1 MKKLF
6 LILITG
12 LIVSCSNT
20 NDLQKSINKQK
31 IEQIK
36 SNEKKVKSIPDWFV
50 EPPQGSVDV
59 YYFVGSGESKSVQLS
74 MDIAVMEA
82 QEQLASVVDTLISQ
96 RADKFVGQLGGS
108 KELQTNFEEV
118 TKRVMAEV
126 QAGGYQI
133 KEKEFQAY
141 NDYFTAYVLLEFTTE
156 EVNQLFYQ
164 QLQKEALKD
173 AKLSQIEAFKELEE
187 ELDKQ
192 NKINQ

>member
-6 LILITG
+6 LIFITG

-20 NDLQKSINKQK
+20 NDLQKSIDKQK
-31 IEQIK
+31 IEQTK

-50 EPPQGSVDV
+50 EPPQSSIDV

-82 QEQLASVVDTLISQ
+82 QEQLASVVDTLVSQ
-96 RADKFVGQLGGS
+96 RSDKFVAQLGGS
-108 KELQTNFEEV
+108 KELQTNFEEA
-118 TKRVMAEV
+118 TKRVIAEV

-173 AKLSQIEAFKELEE
+173 AKLSQTQAFKELEE
-187 ELDKQ
+187 ELEKQ
-192 NKINQ
+192 NLN

>member
-31 IEQIK
+31 IEQTK
-36 SNEKKVKSIPDWFV
+36 SNEKKVKNIPDWFV
-50 EPPQGSVDV
+50 EPPQSSVDV

-96 RADKFVGQLGGS
+96 RADKFVAQLGGS
-108 KELQTNFEEV
+108 KELQTNFEEA
-118 TKRVMAEV
+118 TKRVIAEV

-173 AKLSQIEAFKELEE
+173 AKLSQTEAFKELEE
-187 ELDKQ
+187 ELQKQ
-192 NKINQ
+192 KIN

>member
-31 IEQIK
+31 IEQTK
-36 SNEKKVKSIPDWFV
+36 SNEKKVKNIPGWFV
-50 EPPQGSVDV
+50 EPPQSSIDV

-82 QEQLASVVDTLISQ
+82 QEQLASVVDTLVSQ
-96 RADKFVGQLGGS
+96 RADKFVAQLGGS
-108 KELQTNFEEV
+108 KELQTNFEEA
-118 TKRVMAEV
+118 TKRVIAEV

-156 EVNQLFYQ
+156 EVNKLFYQ

-173 AKLSQIEAFKELEE
+173 AKLSQTEAFKELEE
-187 ELDKQ
+187 ELEKQ
-192 NKINQ
+192 NLN

>member
-1 MKKLF
+1 MTKLF

-20 NDLQKSINKQK
+20 NDLQKSIDKQK
-31 IEQIK
+31 IEQTK

-50 EPPQGSVDV
+50 EPPQSSIDV

-82 QEQLASVVDTLISQ
+82 QEQLASVVDTLVSQ
-96 RADKFVGQLGGS
+96 RSDKFVAQLGGS
-108 KELQTNFEEV
+108 KELQTNFEEA
-118 TKRVMAEV
+118 TKRVIAEV

-173 AKLSQIEAFKELEE
+173 ARLSQTEAFKELEE
-187 ELDKQ
+187 ELEKQ
-192 NKINQ
+192 NLN

>member
-31 IEQIK
+31 IEQTK
-36 SNEKKVKSIPDWFV
+36 SNEKKVKNIPDWFV
-50 EPPQGSVDV
+50 EPPQSSVDV

-96 RADKFVGQLGGS
+96 RADKFVAQLGGS
-108 KELQTNFEEV
+108 KELQTNFEEA
-118 TKRVMAEV
+118 TKRVIAEV

-173 AKLSQIEAFKELEE
+173 AKLSQTEAFKELEE
-187 ELDKQ
+187 ELEKQ
-192 NKINQ
+192 KIN

>member
-31 IEQIK
+31 IEQTK
-36 SNEKKVKSIPDWFV
+36 SNEKKVKNIPDWFV
-50 EPPQGSVDV
+50 EPPQSSIDV

-82 QEQLASVVDTLISQ
+82 QEQLASVVDTLVSQ
-96 RADKFVGQLGGS
+96 RADKFVAQLGGS
-108 KELQTNFEEV
+108 KELQTNFEEA
-118 TKRVMAEV
+118 TKRVIAEV

-173 AKLSQIEAFKELEE
+173 AKLSQTEAFKELEE
-187 ELDKQ
+187 ELEKQ
-192 NKINQ
+192 KID

>member
-12 LIVSCSNT
+12 LIISCSNT

-31 IEQIK
+31 IEQTK
-36 SNEKKVKSIPDWFV
+36 SNEKKVKNIPDWFV
-50 EPPQGSVDV
+50 EPPQSSVDV

-82 QEQLASVVDTLISQ
+82 QEQLASVVDTLVSQ
-96 RADKFVGQLGGS
+96 RADKFVAQLGGS
-108 KELQTNFEEV
+108 KELQTNFEEA
-118 TKRVMAEV
+118 TKRVIAEV

-173 AKLSQIEAFKELEE
+173 AKLSQTEAFKELEE
-187 ELDKQ
+187 ELEKQ
-192 NKINQ
+192 KID

>member
-1 MKKLF
+1 MKKVLLVF
-6 LILITG
+6 LAGI
-12 LIVSCSNT
+12 IVSCSNT
-20 NDLQKSINKQK
+20 NDLQNSINKQK
-31 IEQIK
+31 IEQTK
-36 SNEKKVKSIPDWFV
+36 NNEKKVKSIPDWFV
-50 EPPQGSVDV
+50 EPPQSSVDV

-96 RADKFVGQLGGS
+96 RADKFVAQLGGS
-108 KELQTNFEEV
+108 KELQTNFEEA
-118 TKRVMAEV
+118 TKRVIAEV

>member
-31 IEQIK
+31 IEQTK

-50 EPPQGSVDV
+50 EPPQNSIDV

-82 QEQLASVVDTLISQ
+82 QEQLASVVDTLVSQ
-96 RADKFVGQLGGS
+96 RADKFVAQLGGS
-108 KELQTNFEEV
+108 KELQTNFEEA
-118 TKRVMAEV
+118 TKRVIAEV

-173 AKLSQIEAFKELEE
+173 AKLSQTEAFKELEE
-187 ELDKQ
+187 ELEKQ
-192 NKINQ
+192 KID

>member
-6 LILITG
+6 LILLTG

-31 IEQIK
+31 IEQTK
-36 SNEKKVKSIPDWFV
+36 SNEKKVKNIPDWFV
-50 EPPQGSVDV
+50 EPPQSSVDV

-82 QEQLASVVDTLISQ
+82 QEQLASVVDTLVSQ
-96 RADKFVGQLGGS
+96 RADKFVAQLGGS
-108 KELQTNFEEV
+108 KELQTNFEEA
-118 TKRVMAEV
+118 TKRVIAEV

-173 AKLSQIEAFKELEE
+173 AKLSQTEAFKELEE
-187 ELDKQ
+187 ELEKQ
-192 NKINQ
+192 KID

>member
-20 NDLQKSINKQK
+20 NDLQKSIDKQK
-31 IEQIK
+31 IEQTK

-50 EPPQGSVDV
+50 EPPQSSIDV

-82 QEQLASVVDTLISQ
+82 QEQLASVVDTLVSQ
-96 RADKFVGQLGGS
+96 RSDKFVAQLGGS
-108 KELQTNFEEV
+108 KELQTNFEEA
-118 TKRVMAEV
+118 TKRVIAEV

-173 AKLSQIEAFKELEE
+173 AKLSQTQAFKELEE
-187 ELDKQ
+187 ELEKQ
-192 NKINQ
+192 NLN

>member
-6 LILITG
+6 LILLTG

-31 IEQIK
+31 IEQTK
-36 SNEKKVKSIPDWFV
+36 SNEKKVKNIPDWFV
-50 EPPQGSVDV
+50 EPPQSSVDV

-96 RADKFVGQLGGS
+96 RADKFVAQLGGS
-108 KELQTNFEEV
+108 KELQTNFEEA
-118 TKRVMAEV
+118 TKRVIAEV

-173 AKLSQIEAFKELEE
+173 AKLSQTEAFKELEE
-187 ELDKQ
+187 ELEKQ
-192 NKINQ
+192 KIN

>member
-1 MKKLF
+1 MKIFF
-6 LILITG
+6 LILIITG

-20 NDLQKSINKQK
+20 NDLQKSIDKQK
-31 IEQIK
+31 IEQTK
-36 SNEKKVKSIPDWFV
+36 SNEKKVKNIPDWFV
-50 EPPQGSVDV
+50 EPPQSSIDV

-82 QEQLASVVDTLISQ
+82 QEQLASVVDTLVSQ
-96 RADKFVGQLGGS
+96 RADKFVAQLGGS
-108 KELQTNFEEV
+108 KELQTNFEEA
-118 TKRVMAEV
+118 TKRVIAEV

-133 KEKEFQAY
+133 RDKEFQAY

-173 AKLSQIEAFKELEE
+173 AKLSQTEAFKELEE
-187 ELDKQ
+187 ELEKQ
-192 NKINQ
+192 NLN

>member
-20 NDLQKSINKQK
+20 NDLQKSINNQK
-31 IEQIK
+31 IEQTK
-36 SNEKKVKSIPDWFV
+36 SNEKKVKTIPDWFI
-50 EPPQGSVDV
+50 EPPQNSVDV

-96 RADKFVGQLGGS
+96 RADKFVAQLGGS
-108 KELQTNFEEV
+108 KELQTNFEEA
-118 TKRVMAEV
+118 TKRVIAEV

-173 AKLSQIEAFKELEE
+173 AKLSQTEAFKELEE
-187 ELDKQ
+187 ELEKQ
-192 NKINQ
+192 KIN

>member
-1 MKKLF
+1 MKKLLLIF
-6 LILITG
+6 LTG
-12 LIVSCSNT
+12 IIVSCSNT

-31 IEQIK
+31 IEQTK
-36 SNEKKVKSIPDWFV
+36 NNEKKVKSIPDWFV
-50 EPPQGSVDV
+50 EPPQSSVDV

-82 QEQLASVVDTLISQ
+82 QEQLASVVDTLVSQ
-96 RADKFVGQLGGS
+96 RADKFVAQLGDS
-108 KELQTNFEEV
+108 KELQTNFEEA
-118 TKRVMAEV
+118 TKRVIAEV

-173 AKLSQIEAFKELEE
+173 AKLSQTEAFKELEE
-187 ELDKQ
+187 ELEKQ
-192 NKINQ
+192 NLN

>member
-6 LILITG
+6 LILIAG

-20 NDLQKSINKQK
+20 NDLQKSIDKQK
-31 IEQIK
+31 IEQTK

-50 EPPQGSVDV
+50 EPPQSSVDV

-82 QEQLASVVDTLISQ
+82 QEQLASVVDTLVSQ
-96 RADKFVGQLGGS
+96 RADKFVAQLGGS
-108 KELQTNFEEV
+108 KELQTNFEEA
-118 TKRVMAEV
+118 TKRVIAEV

-173 AKLSQIEAFKELEE
+173 AKLSQTEAFKELEE
-187 ELDKQ
+187 ELEKQ
-192 NKINQ
+192 NIN

>member
-31 IEQIK
+31 IEQTK
-36 SNEKKVKSIPDWFV
+36 SNEKKVKNIPDWFV
-50 EPPQGSVDV
+50 EPPQSSVDV

-82 QEQLASVVDTLISQ
+82 QEQLASVVDTLVSQ
-96 RADKFVGQLGGS
+96 RADKFVAQLGGS
-108 KELQTNFEEV
+108 KELQTNFEEA
-118 TKRVMAEV
+118 TKRVIAEV

-173 AKLSQIEAFKELEE
+173 AKLSQTEAFKELEE
-187 ELDKQ
+187 ELEKQ
-192 NKINQ
+192 NLN